1 MSSYR
6 FPADSQALEQSI
18 VGGWRWG
25 GCSDNLEFGLE
36 FTQQFVDGVEKGRDL
51 RNIVNLHNAR
61 AGRTVSSFTS
71 ASDKH
76 AHICRHYVL
85 VHITQKKL
93 FVGYAFEERSF
104 F

>member
-18 VGGWRWG
+18 VGEWRWG

-61 AGRTVSSFTS
+61 AGRTVSSFAS
-71 ASDKH
+71 ASPVQACAYVDTMYSYTSPRK
-76 AHICRHYVL
+76 ICLSVMLLR
-85 VHITQKKL
+85 K
-93 FVGYAFEERSF
+93 
-104 F
+104 